1 MKTAI
6 GVFMDT
12 ANAQDAVDALMAA
25 DFDPD
30 EISLLAQREALDA
43 ILDDE
48 REESAIE
55 TASAGAVGGS
65 ALGGLIG
72 LIAGASTLVVP
83 GIGPALA
90 AGTWATILGT
100 TAAGAGVGAAYGG
113 LVGGLIGFGVAE
125 EETHVYVEGVEKGG
139 VLIVV
144 QPDDPDKLVTAEN
157 IMTEHEG
164 IGVDVVQRPSTS

>member
-6 GVFMDT
+6 GVFMDVEM
-12 ANAQDAVDALMAA
+12 AEEAVEALFQAG
-25 DFDPD
+25 FERD
-30 EISLLAQREALDA
+30 EISVLAQRETVEDLV
-43 ILDDE
+43 DDE
-48 REESAIE
+48 REESALE
-55 TASAGAVGGS
+55 SAGAGALGGT

-113 LVGGLIGFGVAE
+113 LVGSLIGFGVAE

-139 VLIVV
+139 ILTVV
-144 QPDDPDKLVTAEN
+144 QPDDAEMLVTAEN
-157 IMTEHEG
+157 IMIDHGG
-164 IGVDVVQRPSTS
+164 IGVKVVEESETS

>member
-1 MKTAI
+1 MKTVI

-12 ANAQDAVDALMAA
+12 TQAEDAVDALMEAG
-25 DFDPD
+25 FDGD
-30 EISLLAQREALDA
+30 ELSLLAQREALDEV
-43 ILDDE
+43 IDDD
-48 REESAIE
+48 REESAVE
-55 TASAGAVGGS
+55 SASAGALGGS

-90 AGTWATILGT
+90 AGTWATVLGT

-125 EETHVYVEGVEKGG
+125 EETHVYVEGIEKGG

-144 QPDDPDKLVTAEN
+144 QPEDPDRLTTAKN
-157 IMTEHEG
+157 IMNEHDG
-164 IGVDVVQRPSTS
+164 IGVDVVQQPSTS